1 MWFNYLPDANGKSLL
16 LSRNEIQS
24 REIWRIEERENERF
38 RFEIKV
44 CDGLPRENKTEKKN
58 LEEEDNVE

>member
-1 MWFNYLPDANGKSLL
+1 MENRGKS
-16 LSRNEIQS
+16 
-24 REIWRIEERENERF
+24 ERF

-44 CDGLPRENKTEKKN
+44 CDCLPRENKAEKKN